1 MQVTMSYFNDAGLE
15 KREIATREAGKL
27 FQAETGA
34 DYQKE
39 NEKFSAFLKMKLH
52 SDTVNTVAGS
62 ALLIGEHKL
71 DSIQQNIAQKRIK
84 KIEAALHGFD
94 ESSRIKVTVS
104 DPKAPE
110 NVGSRPVFELRFAVD
125 E

>member
-1 MQVTMSYFNDAGLE
+1 
-15 KREIATREAGKL
+15 
-27 FQAETGA
+27 
-34 DYQKE
+34 
-39 NEKFSAFLKMKLH
+39 MKLH

-71 DSIQQNIAQKRIK
+71 DSIQQNISQKRIK

-110 NVGSRPVFELRFAVD
+110 NVGSRPVLN
-125 E
+125 